1 MMMQNKSMMGLVRT
15 LMPKLG
21 APAISARLST
31 LISSSMIRSPTV
43 PMLVPAPVRPIA
55 KVPCKDT
62 DRA

>member
-1 MMMQNKSMMGLVRT
+1 MMMQKISIMGLVRT
-15 LMPKLG
+15 LSPKLG

-31 LISSSMIRSPTV
+31 LVSSSMIRSPTV
-43 PMLVPAPVRPIA
+43 PMLVPAPVRPMA